1 MASKPRH
8 RLIWSTFVVLALLAA
23 AGTALAAGAKLK
35 LKGPS
40 GKVHHN
46 ASYTV
51 TASGTASH
59 RANTLFAYQGGGVDG
74 GTAAIKC
81 HATEK
86 AEYAEYKPAPDV
98 EVYLGKHKVHGS
110 FSRSWG
116 FIAGHP
122 GPRSFCAYLANSS
135 GSKTYAHASLHWTNQ
150 GT

>member
-8 RLIWSTFVVLALLAA
+8 RLIWSTFVVLALLTA
-23 AGTALAAGAKLK
+23 AGTAWAAGAKLK
-35 LKGPS
+35 LTGPS
-40 GKVHHN
+40 GTLAHN

-51 TASGTASH
+51 KASGTASH
-59 RANTLFAYQGGGVDG
+59 KAKKLFAYEGGQVGGGN
-74 GTAAIKC
+74 AAIQCK
-81 HATEK
+81 ATEK
-86 AEYAEYKPAPDV
+86 AEYAKYKPSPDV
-98 EVYLGKHKVHGS
+98 SVYLGAYTVHGS
-110 FSRSWG
+110 FSKSWG